1 MVQTSRSNAGCTGSH
16 LGCRVHGLT
25 PWLQG
30 AWVHTLVAGCTSS
43 HLGCRVH
50 GFTPWLQ
57 GARAHTLVGEVR
69 SHMWTV
75 LSEID
80 KPKQEE
86 MEIRLISLN
95 S

>member
-1 MVQTSRSNAGCTGSH
+1 MVQTSRSNAGCTG
-16 LGCRVHGLT
+16 
-25 PWLQG
+25 
-30 AWVHTLVAGCTSS
+30 S